1 MEFLN
6 DALKRVFS
14 EGPSDVKCD
23 QKPESREYIKKDDSG
38 EREFWKERKQAQRE
52 CWENSRWSRLAD
64 LRTIKEP
71 GVLGELLVWLN
82 SLNDVRDEFWFSEG
96 VGGSVEEYEQGKQYD
111 VIQVLKVQ
119 NLSCAHFFFEKW

>member
-38 EREFWKERKQAQRE
+38 EREFWKERKPSTESVR
-52 CWENSRWSRLAD
+52 ENSR
-64 LRTIKEP
+64 
-71 GVLGELLVWLN
+71 
-82 SLNDVRDEFWFSEG
+82 
-96 VGGSVEEYEQGKQYD
+96 
-111 VIQVLKVQ
+111 
-119 NLSCAHFFFEKW
+119 